1 MKKLSEIMG
10 LSLYTIKEGESC
22 GVVDD
27 IIIDPE
33 SKQIIYIITN
43 TGSSIFSVSIL
54 PYQNVMSIGTSFIT
68 AQSKEY
74 FVSLGDCYKQIPSLL
89 SIKDLMKAK
98 VMFISGSNI
107 VNITD
112 MTIDDNGK
120 LHQIIMDDITVSC
133 DSVSTITRDFIFV
146 TDNEEL
152 TAKMAEKKIELS
164 NMQSVPN
171 IEIPQPSAPE
181 IPQEEPE
188 HNPQPTV
195 ALEVESIASADK
207 TETEPVETEN
217 SNSEEEA
224 MGTKIDMSPL
234 IGKRVPKD
242 ILDADGSVI
251 VRRGEVLTPR
261 LLEEIKL
268 KNRVTSLI

>member
-1 MKKLSEIMG
+1 MKKISEIMG

-112 MTIDDNGK
+112 MVIDANGK
-120 LHQIIMDDITVSC
+120 LHEIIMGDITVDC
-133 DSVSTITRDFIFV
+133 DSVSTITKDFIFV

-152 TAKMAEKKIELS
+152 TAKLSEKKIELS

-181 IPQEEPE
+181 FPQDEPE

-195 ALEVESIASADK
+195 ALEQD
-207 TETEPVETEN
+207 ETEQEQPEPDKN
-217 SNSEEEA
+217 ISSEDEMA
-224 MGTKIDMSPL
+224 TKIDMSPL